1 MKRLGMSSYPSA
13 IEQLVE
19 IKKAQEELD
28 FESARVMPLA
38 VVEAEELRNNTSGK
52 VGKFLG
58 QAVVTLKYYKIPPKS
73 NHIDKLRIFIASQ
86 ALEAITENSEQIEL
100 LKAQKA
106 SIDDEIKLL
115 SQTPIGRK
123 VENQLEI
130 VCTKTGGTLE
140 PRLQVSFKI
149 K

>member
-1 MKRLGMSSYPSA
+1 MSSYPSA
-13 IEQLVE
+13 IEHLVE

-28 FESARVMPLA
+28 FELKKIMPLA

-52 VGKFLG
+52 VGRFLG
-58 QAVVTLKYYKIPPKS
+58 QAEVTLKYYKIPPKS
-73 NHIDKLRIFIASQ
+73 PQIDKLQ
-86 ALEAITENSEQIEL
+86 AYVDAQVLEAINENSEQIEL

-106 SIDDEIKLL
+106 SIDDEINLL
-115 SQTPIGRK
+115 SQTSLGRK
-123 VENQLEI
+123 VETQLEI
-130 VCTKTGGTLE
+130 IRTKTGGTLD